1 MHLADSLARRR
12 RYAAGLIAGN
22 HKQTRFFCFAR
33 RSVAA
38 KRIFG
43 HAGDRFAANL
53 LACGFQSTFFL
64 GGASGSFLAGF
75 LAGYFTCFF
84 TCDFEAAFV
93 FGVAG
98 GSFTARFFTGGLAR
112 EFKTVFVF
120 GLASRSI
127 TARLFACSLARGFE
141 TAPLFGG
148 PSGSFT
154 TGLFA
159 HGFAHSFKAPV
170 FFGGAGGSFST
181 RFLARRLARSLAN
194 GVKAAC
200 LVGLADRGITRGG
213 IARWS
218 VAARLAT
225 AALPRRRSVA
235 TGIVPSRLTAA
246 TLAPGR
252 FVAIRFAV
260 RAIVIPFVARPAVA
274 VTAMGLTLPI
284 WHVLPR
290 RSCDSPCRRG
300 SPWRGRS
307 LPSSRRSSRY
317 GRPSYLPSYL
327 GSSRLL
333 RAGGCGSG
341 MGARSGR
348 RSAGSS
354 PPFFRITLLSHSSTA
369 TSTRCVAS
377 RSASRACGRRP
388 LRFHGPPDFILA
400 PRPHREGP
408 YAPPSRAGADCVTS
422 AWHGPLSPHADFSGL
437 G

>member
-75 LAGYFTCFF
+75 FTCFF

-98 GSFTARFFTGGLAR
+98 GSFTARFFTGSLAR

-235 TGIVPSRLTAA
+235 TGIVPSQLTAA

-290 RSCDSPCRRG
+290 RLALPMRLPLPTRLALARTLVALVAAILAVWAAFVSPIVSGLVTLAACRRLRFG
-300 SPWRGRS
+300 HGRAERTPVGWVVAAVLSDHPVEPLIDRHVDALRCVALS
-307 LPSSRRSSRY
+307 LA
-317 GRPSYLPSYL
+317 
-327 GSSRLL
+327 RLRTEASQIPRTARL
-333 RAGGCGSG
+333 HPRAQTTSGGAVC
-341 MGARSGR
+341 APLSGR
-348 RSAGSS
+348 R
-354 PPFFRITLLSHSSTA
+354 
-369 TSTRCVAS
+369 
-377 RSASRACGRRP
+377 
-388 LRFHGPPDFILA
+388 
-400 PRPHREGP
+400 
-408 YAPPSRAGADCVTS
+408 
-422 AWHGPLSPHADFSGL
+422 
-437 G
+437 

>member
-75 LAGYFTCFF
+75 LAGFTCFF

-98 GSFTARFFTGGLAR
+98 GSFSTRFFTGGLAR

-235 TGIVPSRLTAA
+235 TGIVASRLTAA

-274 VTAMGLTLPI
+274 VAAMGLTLPI
-284 WHVLPR
+284 GHVLPTR
-290 RSCDSPCRRG
+290 LTLPTRLALARTLVALVAAILAVWAAFVSHVVSGLVALAACRRLRFG
-300 SPWRGRS
+300 HGRAERTPVGWVVAAVLSDHPVEPLIDRHVDALRCVALS
-307 LPSSRRSSRY
+307 LA
-317 GRPSYLPSYL
+317 
-327 GSSRLL
+327 RLRTEASQIPRTARL
-333 RAGGCGSG
+333 HPRAQTTSGGAVC
-341 MGARSGR
+341 APLSGR
-348 RSAGSS
+348 R
-354 PPFFRITLLSHSSTA
+354 
-369 TSTRCVAS
+369 
-377 RSASRACGRRP
+377 
-388 LRFHGPPDFILA
+388 
-400 PRPHREGP
+400 
-408 YAPPSRAGADCVTS
+408 
-422 AWHGPLSPHADFSGL
+422 
-437 G
+437 